1 MDSFERLLWWLFA
14 GSVGAKTRA
23 LVLYA
28 IRDRPR
34 NAWQLSQALGLDYTT
49 VRHHL
54 KVLESNR
61 LIISEGNKYGKMY
74 FVAEGMEQY
83 WDLLGKILVPIII
96 LIGIIVGIAASFAL
110 LEVPSYEPPY
120 SFRYF
125 VWSFLAFHVILST
138 VALVLLIALL
148 FVYLRIYSE
157 TRARFALGLVIV
169 LGALLLHGIFTYPL
183 LLPTP
188 RDFWIIPG
196 PFFDSGDI
204 LMIIAYTVFL
214 YLSLE

>member
-1 MDSFERLLWWLFA
+1 LTSNHSSKREVSSAGLIKFDNKRSGMDSFERLLWWLFA

-83 WDLLGKILVPIII
+83 WDLLERMLNMRRRVK
-96 LIGIIVGIAASFAL
+96 
-110 LEVPSYEPPY
+110 
-120 SFRYF
+120 R
-125 VWSFLAFHVILST
+125 
-138 VALVLLIALL
+138 
-148 FVYLRIYSE
+148 
-157 TRARFALGLVIV
+157 
-169 LGALLLHGIFTYPL
+169 
-183 LLPTP
+183 
-188 RDFWIIPG
+188 
-196 PFFDSGDI
+196 
-204 LMIIAYTVFL
+204 
-214 YLSLE
+214 